1 MTAFNVILAAVK
13 TKLEQAPAVSTQVY
27 RARLK
32 PVAAQHNDAVV
43 IRIQGGS
50 AERFA
55 ILGGPTDWDTTID
68 IECYARSATL
78 SPDEAVDAL
87 LGKVW
92 ARLAADTTL
101 GGLVMLLHQSDL
113 SYDFSG
119 AADDMACATLT
130 LKVMHRTNN
139 PLME

>member
-1 MTAFNVILAAVK
+1 MTAFNTIVAAIK

-32 PVAAQHNDAVV
+32 PVAAQFSDAVV
-43 IRIQGGS
+43 IRIQGGTS
-50 AERFA
+50 ERFA
-55 ILGGPTDWDTTID
+55 VLGGPTDWDTAIE

-78 SPDEAVDAL
+78 TPDEAVDAL

-101 GGLVMLLHQSDL
+101 GGLVMLLHQADVNF
-113 SYDFSG
+113 DFSG

-130 LKVMHRTNN
+130 LKVMHRTTN
-139 PLME
+139 PLLE